1 MRRFES
7 KDFGNANH
15 LAKIGKVGRRKEEVG
30 SVKCNAIKIS
40 FKKMK
45 ETFTIKNNLWIES
58 VLINGTALLL
68 LSLPKP

>member
-30 SVKCNAIKIS
+30 SWKREVQRNKNLLQ
-40 FKKMK
+40 KK
-45 ETFTIKNNLWIES
+45 
-58 VLINGTALLL
+58 
-68 LSLPKP
+68 

>member
-1 MRRFES
+1 MGGFES

-40 FKKMK
+40 FKKN
-45 ETFTIKNNLWIES
+45 EGDFYN
-58 VLINGTALLL
+58 
-68 LSLPKP
+68 